1 MNICMPDLE
10 YLRKLVEE
18 EPSKIYKQ
26 AERKILFA
34 KTPSF
39 PWVVI
44 YKTTNSNNIPSKTL
58 KNIKGEKLQ
67 YLFLIHSC

>member
-34 KTPSF
+34 KTP
-39 PWVVI
+39 
-44 YKTTNSNNIPSKTL
+44 
-58 KNIKGEKLQ
+58 
-67 YLFLIHSC
+67 